1 MDTCKTLED
10 MNIVVVGHVDHGKS
24 TVVGRMLA
32 DTDSLPEGKLEQ
44 VKENCR
50 RNSKPFE
57 YAFLL
62 DALKDEQAQGITIDA
77 ARCFF
82 STAMR
87 NYIIIDA
94 PGHIEFLKNM
104 VTGAARAEAAVLVI
118 AADEGVME
126 NSNRHGYLLSML
138 GIRQV
143 AVVINKMDLVD
154 YSNEIYKKIVGEF
167 SRFLKKIN
175 ISASAFIPVS
185 GMMGDNVARAGNEN
199 MPWYTGMTV
208 LEQLDS
214 FKSEGSPENMVF
226 RMPVQDVY
234 KFTMNNDNRR
244 IIAGTVETGTLSAGD
259 SVTFYPSGKKST
271 VKTLE
276 SFNTEKAD
284 KVTAGYS
291 TGFTLNDQIYITRGE
306 LAARSDEKGPEVASI
321 LKTNVFWL
329 GKEPFVIGRSYIIK
343 IGTSKV
349 ECSLEKIGRVMNA
362 SNLSSEKKDRVD
374 RHEVAECVISLK
386 NSVAFDYADAVPT
399 TSRFVLIDGYE
410 ISGGGII
417 TGIIKDE
424 FSDVRHQVMIRNAN
438 WIKSSI
444 SREDRA
450 YRYKQRPSLIVITG
464 PRQSGKKT
472 LARMLESRLFQNGE
486 MVYFI
491 GMGSVVYGVDA
502 DIRNKNR
509 NNREEHIRRA
519 AEIIN
524 IMLDSGLILI
534 LTAIDLTAHDI
545 EMIRTIANPPDILT
559 VWTGEEVT
567 TDIDICLKFSGN
579 DNNRYIEQ
587 ICNNL
592 AERGVIF
599 KGL

>member
-1 MDTCKTLED
+1 M
-10 MNIVVVGHVDHGKS
+10 
-24 TVVGRMLA
+24 
-32 DTDSLPEGKLEQ
+32 
-44 VKENCR
+44 
-50 RNSKPFE
+50 
-57 YAFLL
+57 
-62 DALKDEQAQGITIDA
+62 
-77 ARCFF
+77 
-82 STAMR
+82 
-87 NYIIIDA
+87 
-94 PGHIEFLKNM
+94 
-104 VTGAARAEAAVLVI
+104 
-118 AADEGVME
+118 
-126 NSNRHGYLLSML
+126 
-138 GIRQV
+138 
-143 AVVINKMDLVD
+143 
-154 YSNEIYKKIVGEF
+154 
-167 SRFLKKIN
+167 
-175 ISASAFIPVS
+175 
-185 GMMGDNVARAGNEN
+185 
-199 MPWYTGMTV
+199 
-208 LEQLDS
+208 
-214 FKSEGSPENMVF
+214 
-226 RMPVQDVY
+226 
-234 KFTMNNDNRR
+234 
-244 IIAGTVETGTLSAGD
+244 
-259 SVTFYPSGKKST
+259 
-271 VKTLE
+271 
-276 SFNTEKAD
+276 
-284 KVTAGYS
+284 
-291 TGFTLNDQIYITRGE
+291 
-306 LAARSDEKGPEVASI
+306 
-321 LKTNVFWL
+321 
-329 GKEPFVIGRSYIIK
+329 
-343 IGTSKV
+343 
-349 ECSLEKIGRVMNA
+349 
-362 SNLSSEKKDRVD
+362 
-374 RHEVAECVISLK
+374 AECVISLK

-417 TGIIKDE
+417 TGSIKDE
-424 FSDVRHQVMIRNAN
+424 FSDVRHQVMIRNTN